1 MSSLFSEMMPE
12 PESLDSACRRLTES
26 IELLRANPADEER
39 QRTVCLDTRTVDAI
53 LQIDATFSEEL
64 LPEDVDRV
72 RRLLQQASHLLPED
86 SSYWQSVENRLEELD
101 VFEEQFRSGR
111 VHAPTTTS
119 FQLSMSGEP

>member
-1 MSSLFSEMMPE
+1 VSSLFSETMPE
-12 PESLDSACRRLTES
+12 PESLDSACRRLAES

-64 LPEDVDRV
+64 LPDDVDRV
-72 RRLLQQASHLLPED
+72 RRLLQQASRLLPED

-101 VFEEQFRSGR
+101 VFEEQFRNGR
-111 VHAPTTTS
+111 AC
-119 FQLSMSGEP
+119 LS